1 MDESERLKLQA
12 WLDEARSTYM
22 FIHWESRFKLCKNTD
37 KTDDSICKNTD
48 TLELKKV
55 A

>member
-1 MDESERLKLQA
+1 MTQEEKDKLQA

-22 FIHWESRFKLCKNTD
+22 FIHWEEFVTPSED
-37 KTDDSICKNTD
+37 KTETII
-48 TLELKKV
+48 LKEV